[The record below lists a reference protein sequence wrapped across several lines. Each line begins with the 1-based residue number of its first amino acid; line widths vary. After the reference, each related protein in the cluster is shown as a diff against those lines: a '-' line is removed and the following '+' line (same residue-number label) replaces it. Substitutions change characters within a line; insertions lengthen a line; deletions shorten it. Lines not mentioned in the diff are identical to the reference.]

1 MATRLSQYRM
11 QDGRTPLGQDYFNP
25 IWADLDRRLD
35 TIERL
40 RVEWLAAVN
49 ELQAQGLERID
60 ASLTPLLAQLQEDAA
75 AVIATLES
83 LGEMATA
90 AQGELAETALQPA
103 AIGTTVQGYHA
114 NLAALAG
121 LSGQANRLPYF
132 TAAGALAL
140 ATLSEVART
149 LLAASDAAG
158 QRSALGL
165 VIGNQV
171 QAYSSALDEWA
182 ALARPSGN
190 VVGTSGSQTL
200 ASKTLTGLRETQTAP
215 SISAG
220 ALTLNCALGNVF
232 VVALNADITTL
243 SFSNVPAS
251 GTAFGLTLALVADG
265 TQRTIT
271 WGSAVK
277 WPGGAAPTPT
287 ATNNKVDLV
296 VLTTWDGGNAW
307 YANSAGQA
315 Y

>member
-1 MATRLSQYRM
+1 MSTRLTQYRM

-35 TIERL
+35 ILERL
-40 RVEWLAAVN
+40 RVEWLAAVS
-49 ELQAQGLERID
+49 ELQAQGLARID
-60 ASLTPLLAQLQEDAA
+60 AALMPLLAQLQADAA
-75 AVIATLES
+75 AVIAALES

-90 AQGELAETALQPA
+90 AQGALAESALQPA
-103 AIGTTVQGYHA
+103 AIGVSVQGYHA

-149 LLAASDAAG
+149 LLAASDAAA
-158 QRSALGL
+158 QRNALGL
-165 VIGNQV
+165 VIGNHV
-171 QAYSSALDEWA
+171 QAYSSDLDAWA
-182 ALARPSGN
+182 ALARPSGD

-200 ASKTLTGLRETQTAP
+200 SSKTLTGLRETQTAP

-232 VVALNADITTL
+232 VVALTADITTL
-243 SFSNVPAS
+243 SFASVPAA
-251 GTAFGLTLALVADG
+251 GTAFGLTLELVADG
-265 TQRTIT
+265 TQRAIT

-277 WPGGAAPTPT
+277 WPDGYAPTPT
-287 ATNNKVDLV
+287 ATTGKVDRV
-296 VLTTWDGGNAW
+296 VLTTHDGGATW
-307 YANSAGQA
+307 YAASAGQA